1 MKLHNFT
8 SAMRID
14 ELDQEDADIDW
25 FAVDSQGHVLH
36 VASGGGILPESV
48 AASQE
53 VLLELHQYFLT
64 LPDTTA
70 AEAAAVEDGAEQAGG
85 YQSFARYARR
95 GLFSFEKTRLH
106 ERADTRYHLVARP
119 VVPLLVS
126 QLPKPLAQL
135 LSRTQLPEAVV
146 GFRQLDVTR
155 IL

>member
-1 MKLHNFT
+1 
-8 SAMRID
+8 MRID

-25 FAVDSQGHVLH
+25 FALDSQGHILH

-70 AEAAAVEDGAEQAGG
+70 AEAVAVEAGAEEAGG

-119 VVPLLVS
+119 VVPLLAS
-126 QLPKPLAQL
+126 QLPKQLAQL
-135 LSRTQLPEAVV
+135 LGRTQLPASVAEQHA
-146 GFRQLDVTR
+146 LDVTR

>member
-1 MKLHNFT
+1 MH
-8 SAMRID
+8 ID

-25 FAVDSQGHVLH
+25 FAVDAEGHILH

-53 VLLELHQYFLT
+53 VLLELHHYFLT

-70 AEAAAVEDGAEQAGG
+70 AEAAEVEDGAEAAGG

-106 ERADTRYHLVARP
+106 ERADSRYHLVARP

-126 QLPKPLAQL
+126 ELPKKLAQL
-135 LSRTQLPEAVV
+135 LGRTRLPGSV
-146 GFRQLDVTR
+146 GGQTALDSSQ

>member
-1 MKLHNFT
+1 
-8 SAMRID
+8 MRID
-14 ELDQEDADIDW
+14 EIDQEDADIDW
-25 FAVDSQGHVLH
+25 FATDSNGHILH

-48 AASQE
+48 ASSQE

-64 LPDTTA
+64 LPDIEV
-70 AEAAAVEDGAEQAGG
+70 AEVANGAEEASS

-119 VVPLLVS
+119 LRPLLVAE
-126 QLPKPLAQL
+126 LPKNIAQL
-135 LSRTQLPEAVV
+135 LSRTLLPGTVSEKAA
-146 GFRQLDVTR
+146 LDSAT

>member
-1 MKLHNFT
+1 
-8 SAMRID
+8 MRID
-14 ELDQEDADIDW
+14 EIDQEDADIDW
-25 FAVDSQGHVLH
+25 FAIDGNGHILH

-64 LPDTTA
+64 LPELEV
-70 AEAAAVEDGAEQAGG
+70 AEIANGAEEASS

-119 VVPLLVS
+119 LRPLLVS
-126 QLPKPLAQL
+126 ELPAPLAEL
-135 LSRTQLPEAVV
+135 LSRTRLPGSVAEQTA
-146 GFRQLDVTR
+146 LDVAT
-155 IL
+155 IA

>member
-1 MKLHNFT
+1 
-8 SAMRID
+8 MRID
-14 ELDQEDADIDW
+14 EIDQEDADIDW
-25 FAVDSQGHVLH
+25 FATDGNGHILH

-64 LPDTTA
+64 LPELEV
-70 AEAAAVEDGAEQAGG
+70 AEIANGEDEASS
-85 YQSFARYARR
+85 YQGFARYARR

-119 VVPLLVS
+119 LRPLLVAE
-126 QLPKPLAQL
+126 LPQNIAQL
-135 LSRTQLPEAVV
+135 LSRTLLPGIVAEQTA
-146 GFRQLDVTR
+146 LDSAT

>member
-1 MKLHNFT
+1 
-8 SAMRID
+8 MRID
-14 ELDQEDADIDW
+14 GIDQEDADIDW
-25 FAVDSQGHVLH
+25 FATDSSGYILH

-64 LPDTTA
+64 LPELEV
-70 AEAAAVEDGAEQAGG
+70 AEVVNGTEEASS

-119 VVPLLVS
+119 LRPLLVAE
-126 QLPKPLAQL
+126 LPKNIAQL
-135 LSRTQLPEAVV
+135 LSRTLLPGTVSE
-146 GFRQLDVTR
+146 QTTLDSAT

>member
-1 MKLHNFT
+1 
-8 SAMRID
+8 MRID

-25 FAVDSQGHVLH
+25 FATDIQGHILH

-70 AEAAAVEDGAEQAGG
+70 ATAAEVEDGSEEAGS

-119 VVPLLVS
+119 ALPLTVA
-126 QLPKPLAQL
+126 QLPKRLAQL
-135 LSRTQLPEAVV
+135 LSRTQLPGAVA
-146 GFRQLDVTR
+146 GQTALDASQV
-155 IL
+155 L

>member
-1 MKLHNFT
+1 MQIT
-8 SAMRID
+8 PD
-14 ELDQEDADIDW
+14 DQEDADIDW
-25 FAVDSQGHVLH
+25 FATDSNGHILH

-64 LPDTTA
+64 LPELEV
-70 AEAAAVEDGAEQAGG
+70 AEIVNGADEA
-85 YQSFARYARR
+85 SSHRSVARYARR

-119 VVPLLVS
+119 LQPLLVTE
-126 QLPKPLAQL
+126 LPKPIAEL
-135 LSRTQLPEAVV
+135 LSRTKLPIPVAQQTSID
-146 GFRQLDVTR
+146 GSG

>member
-1 MKLHNFT
+1 MQIT
-8 SAMRID
+8 PD
-14 ELDQEDADIDW
+14 DQEDADIDW
-25 FAVDSQGHVLH
+25 FATDSDGHILH

-64 LPDTTA
+64 LPELEVA
-70 AEAAAVEDGAEQAGG
+70 KVVHGAEEVSS

-95 GLFSFEKTRLH
+95 GLFSFEKIRLH

-119 VVPLLVS
+119 LRPLLVAE
-126 QLPKPLAQL
+126 LPKNIAQL
-135 LSRTQLPEAVV
+135 LSRTKLPDAVAE
-146 GFRQLDVTR
+146 QTSLDVST

>member
-1 MKLHNFT
+1 
-8 SAMRID
+8 MRID

-25 FAVDSQGHVLH
+25 FAVDGQGHILH

-64 LPDTTA
+64 LPNATT
-70 AEAAAVEDGAEQAGG
+70 AEAAEVEDGAEEAGG
-85 YQSFARYARR
+85 YQSFARYAQR

-119 VVPLLVS
+119 LLPLTIQ
-126 QLPKPLAQL
+126 QLPKRLAQL
-135 LSRTQLPEAVV
+135 LARTQLPGSVAML
-146 GFRQLDVTR
+146 RTLDAAA
-155 IL
+155 LL

>member
-1 MKLHNFT
+1 
-8 SAMRID
+8 MRID
-14 ELDQEDADIDW
+14 EQDQEDADIDW
-25 FAVDSQGHVLH
+25 FAVDAAGYILH

-70 AEAAAVEDGAEQAGG
+70 AEAAEVEEGADEAGS

-126 QLPKPLAQL
+126 QLPRKLAQL
-135 LSRTQLPEAVV
+135 LGRTQLPGAVV
-146 GFRQLDVTR
+146 GLPALDVTR

>member
-1 MKLHNFT
+1 
-8 SAMRID
+8 MRID

-25 FAVDSQGHVLH
+25 FATDSQGHILH

-70 AEAAAVEDGAEQAGG
+70 AEAATGEDGTEEAGS

-119 VVPLLVS
+119 VAPLLIGT
-126 QLPKPLAQL
+126 LPKPLAQL
-135 LSRTQLPEAVV
+135 LGRTQLPDTVA
-146 GFRQLDVTR
+146 GQPTLDVTR

>member
-1 MKLHNFT
+1 
-8 SAMRID
+8 MRID
-14 ELDQEDADIDW
+14 EIDQEDADIDW
-25 FAVDSQGHVLH
+25 FATDSNGHILH

-48 AASQE
+48 ASSQE

-64 LPDTTA
+64 LPDIEV
-70 AEAAAVEDGAEQAGG
+70 AEVANGAEEASS

-119 VVPLLVS
+119 LRPLLVAE
-126 QLPKPLAQL
+126 LPKNIAQL
-135 LSRTQLPEAVV
+135 LSRTLLPGTVSEQAA
-146 GFRQLDVTR
+146 LDSAT